1 VAGFLA
7 AIALSGL
14 PGVSPSPNAAA
25 AAFLLAH
32 WLYHALAE
40 CSGRQATPGK
50 RVLGLRV
57 VDGAGQR
64 IGFGRASGRYFAKLL
79 SALPLLG
86 GFVLIGLSRR
96 KQGLH
101 DLLASTRVVTA
112 RRGGAWLGAAIVLV
126 TGGLAAALLVWVVGV
141 WEEARFRST
150 SSAAQERLRALS
162 RAEEELLER
171 TGAYLPF
178 AAPADGVPGKSRR
191 AWSRAELDA
200 AAAIG
205 WEAPE
210 DGATIFSYRLTVERT
225 DAGNP
230 SWAACA
236 EADLDGD
243 GVVQAL
249 IAFQPSLDAQGRLVA
264 PPAPCAHGPRLER
277 PLTYQGETGP
287 LRASPARVY

>member
-64 IGFGRASGRYFAKLL
+64 IGFGRASGR
-79 SALPLLG
+79 
-86 GFVLIGLSRR
+86 
-96 KQGLH
+96 
-101 DLLASTRVVTA
+101 
-112 RRGGAWLGAAIVLV
+112 AWLGAAIVLV